1 VKMHLAMFYQS
12 LVSDWNHG
20 NAHFLRGI
28 ASELQAR
35 GHEVRIFEL
44 EDNWSRTNLL
54 QDAGP
59 SAIDDF
65 HRAFPHLP
73 STTYSI
79 NDLRLAEW
87 LDGVELA
94 LVHEWNDP
102 RLIAAVGDYA
112 KRNPEVRVLF
122 HDTHHRA
129 ITAAHELARFD
140 LTEYHGVLAYGRSL
154 KEAYEKRGWGKQV
167 HVWHEAADVRTF
179 YPRNSD
185 CVLGDVVWIGNWGDD
200 ERSEEL
206 REYFINPVASSSLNA
221 HAYGVRYPSSAV
233 RELEFA
239 SIVYGGWLPNF
250 KVPEV
255 FSKFRA
261 TIHVPRRP
269 YTQALPGIPTIRPFE
284 ALACGIPLISAPW
297 QDTEGL
303 FRAGQDFLMARN
315 GSEMQKHL
323 QDVLNDSSLAQSFAQ
338 SGLETIRKRHTCGHR
353 VDELLS
359 IYDRIKPG
367 SVQNEFP
374 VPVEVEQ

>member
-1 VKMHLAMFYQS
+1 
-12 LVSDWNHG
+12 
-20 NAHFLRGI
+20 
-28 ASELQAR
+28 
-35 GHEVRIFEL
+35 
-44 EDNWSRTNLL
+44 
-54 QDAGP
+54 
-59 SAIDDF
+59 
-65 HRAFPHLP
+65 
-73 STTYSI
+73 
-79 NDLRLAEW
+79 
-87 LDGVELA
+87 
-94 LVHEWNDP
+94 
-102 RLIAAVGDYA
+102 
-112 KRNPEVRVLF
+112 
-122 HDTHHRA
+122 
-129 ITAAHELARFD
+129 
-140 LTEYHGVLAYGRSL
+140 
-154 KEAYEKRGWGKQV
+154 
-167 HVWHEAADVRTF
+167 
-179 YPRNSD
+179 
-185 CVLGDVVWIGNWGDD
+185 
-200 ERSEEL
+200 
-206 REYFINPVASSSLNA
+206 NPVASSSLNA

-303 FRAGQDFLMARN
+303 FRAGQDFLMAGN

>member
-1 VKMHLAMFYQS
+1 MRIAMFYQS

-28 ASELQAR
+28 ASELQAH
-35 GHEVRIFEL
+35 GHEVRIFEPQ
-44 EDNWSRTNLL
+44 DSWSRMNLL
-54 QDAGP
+54 QNAGQG
-59 SAIDDF
+59 AIDDF
-65 HRAFPHLP
+65 YRAFPHLS
-73 STTYSI
+73 STIYSI
-79 NDLRLAEW
+79 DDLRLAEW

-94 LVHEWNDP
+94 LVHEWNNP
-102 RLIAAVGDYA
+102 QLIAAVGDHA
-112 KRNPEVRVLF
+112 RCNPNIRILF

-140 LTEYHGVLAYGRSL
+140 LTEYHGVLTYGRSL
-154 KEAYEKRGWGKQV
+154 KEAYERRGWGKQV

-179 YPRNSD
+179 YPHKSD
-185 CVLGDVVWIGNWGDD
+185 RMLGDIVWIGNWGDE

-221 HAYGVRYPSSAV
+221 HAYGVRYPRSAI
-233 RELEFA
+233 RELEAA
-239 SIVYGGWLPNF
+239 SIVYGGWLANF

-255 FSKFRA
+255 FAKFRA
-261 TIHVPRRP
+261 TVHVPRRP

-303 FRAGQDFLMARN
+303 FRTGQDFLIARN

-323 QDVLNDSSLAQSFAQ
+323 RDVLNDSPLARNLAA
-338 SGLETIRKRHTCGHR
+338 SGLETIRKRHTCEHR
-353 VDELLS
+353 VDELLN
-359 IYDRIKPG
+359 IYHAIKPA
-367 SVQNEFP
+367 SVQSESLA
-374 VPVEVEQ
+374 PVEVER

>member
-1 VKMHLAMFYQS
+1 MRIAMFYQS

-20 NAHFLRGI
+20 NAHFLRGT

-35 GHEVRIFEL
+35 GHEVRIFEPQ
-44 EDNWSRTNLL
+44 DSWSRMNLL
-54 QDAGP
+54 QDAGAL
-59 SAIDDF
+59 AIDDF
-65 HRAFPHLP
+65 QRAFPHLS
-73 STTYSI
+73 STIYSI
-79 NDLRLAEW
+79 DDLRVAEW
-87 LDGVELA
+87 LDGIDLA

-102 RLIAAVGDYA
+102 RLITAVGNYA
-112 KRNPEVRVLF
+112 RRNPDVRVLF

-140 LTEYHGVLAYGRSL
+140 LIEYHGILAYGRSL
-154 KEAYEKRGWGKQV
+154 KDAYERRGWGKQV
-167 HVWHEAADVRTF
+167 YVWHEAADVHTF
-179 YPRNSD
+179 YPRKGD
-185 CVLGDVVWIGNWGDD
+185 RMLGDVVWIGNWGDE

-233 RELEFA
+233 RELEAA
-239 SIVYGGWLPNF
+239 SIVYDGWLPNF

-269 YTQALPGIPTIRPFE
+269 YTQALAGIPTIRPFE

-303 FRAGQDFLMARN
+303 FRVGQDFLMARN
-315 GSEMQKHL
+315 GFEMQKHL
-323 QDVLNDSSLAQSFAQ
+323 NNVLQDSPLAQSLAA

-353 VDELLS
+353 ANELLS
-359 IYDRIKPG
+359 IYHAIKPA
-367 SVQNEFP
+367 SIRNESP
-374 VPVEVEQ
+374 VAVEVEQ